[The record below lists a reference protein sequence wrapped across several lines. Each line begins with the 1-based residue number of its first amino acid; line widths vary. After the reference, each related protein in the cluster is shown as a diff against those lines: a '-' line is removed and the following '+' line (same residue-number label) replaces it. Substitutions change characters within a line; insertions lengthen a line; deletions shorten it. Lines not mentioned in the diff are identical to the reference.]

1 MRHCGLRKERWLRAS
16 VISISSSLQPRCCSE
31 RCRVHSTD
39 ERHAQKGLTRNR
51 LSDSAVGP
59 SGHSFGS
66 TSCEASD
73 SLYIYIYESS
83 RAFIQCAVISISA
96 IIVQIVMCHDAGND
110 RFHVTV
116 SFAAGREAS
125 GRRRLARD
133 DVEYFCR
140 IHFPR
145 AGWLSPS
152 RRITWVRLGPICAP
166 RLNGAAS
173 LLAPPSTRRSAV
185 C

>member
-1 MRHCGLRKERWLRAS
+1 MTIYVVMR
-16 VISISSSLQPRCCSE
+16 
-31 RCRVHSTD
+31 
-39 ERHAQKGLTRNR
+39 
-51 LSDSAVGP
+51 
-59 SGHSFGS
+59 
-66 TSCEASD
+66 
-73 SLYIYIYESS
+73 Y
-83 RAFIQCAVISISA
+83 
-96 IIVQIVMCHDAGND
+96 DADND

-145 AGWLSPS
+145 AGLLSPS
-152 RRITWVRLGPICAP
+152 RIITRVRLGPICVP

-173 LLAPPSTRRSAV
+173 LLAPPSTRRSAGF
-185 C
+185 